1 MKSWPDRLRELPI
14 ERLEALLR
22 EQKARVEIEQR
33 NLKTIEEIFF
43 EKASQDKRTIHKVTN
58 EKQEG

>member
-14 ERLEALLR
+14 ERLESLLR
-22 EQKARVEIEQR
+22 EQKARVETEQR

-43 EKASQDKRTIHKVTN
+43 EKVIKRNIHEAAN
-58 EKQEG
+58 EKHEG